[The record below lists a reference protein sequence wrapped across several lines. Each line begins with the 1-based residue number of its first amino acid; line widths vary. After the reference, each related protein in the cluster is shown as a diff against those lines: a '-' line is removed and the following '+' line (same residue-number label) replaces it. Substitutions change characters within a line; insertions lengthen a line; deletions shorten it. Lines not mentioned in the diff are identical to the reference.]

1 MKSLS
6 NQILTGFRYFS
17 ISAILLGLL
26 FSVSMNFHYM
36 DVMAQ
41 DSKEVQNVKNTLN
54 DVQNNQDKKFM
65 VKENNHF
72 VSSVVT
78 QDVNRKF
85 LIVDKLLKDFNM
97 DLYAGNGFES
107 FKNNLVDE
115 YFTDVFAAKNNDVL
129 KRVYD
134 GLMTTKES
142 KNTYLDRASYYIDG
156 DILYIQ
162 ADLYSVKDGKQIRNG
177 EVVVFKVNLTDVTTT
192 SKKFIEDISLVNTD
206 LLKLDFPAM

>member
-17 ISAILLGLL
+17 IGAILLGLL

-41 DSKEVQNVKNTLN
+41 DSKEVQNVKNALN
-54 DVQNNQDKKFM
+54 DVQNNQDKKFI

-78 QDVNRKF
+78 QDINRKF

-162 ADLYSVKDGKQIRNG
+162 ADLYSVRDGKQIRNG

-192 SKKFIEDISLVNTD
+192 SKKFIDDISLANTD
-206 LLKLDFPAM
+206 LLKLEFPAM

>member
-17 ISAILLGLL
+17 IGAILLGLL

-41 DSKEVQNVKNTLN
+41 DSKEVQNVKNALN
-54 DVQNNQDKKFM
+54 DVQNNQDKKFI

-78 QDVNRKF
+78 QDINRKF

-134 GLMTTKES
+134 GLMTIKES

-162 ADLYSVKDGKQIRNG
+162 ADLYSVRDGKQIRNG

-192 SKKFIEDISLVNTD
+192 SKKFIDDISLANTD
-206 LLKLDFPAM
+206 LLKLEFPAM

>member
-115 YFTDVFAAKNNDVL
+115 YFTDVFAAKIMM
-129 KRVYD
+129 Y
-134 GLMTTKES
+134 
-142 KNTYLDRASYYIDG
+142 
-156 DILYIQ
+156 
-162 ADLYSVKDGKQIRNG
+162 
-177 EVVVFKVNLTDVTTT
+177 
-192 SKKFIEDISLVNTD
+192 
-206 LLKLDFPAM
+206 